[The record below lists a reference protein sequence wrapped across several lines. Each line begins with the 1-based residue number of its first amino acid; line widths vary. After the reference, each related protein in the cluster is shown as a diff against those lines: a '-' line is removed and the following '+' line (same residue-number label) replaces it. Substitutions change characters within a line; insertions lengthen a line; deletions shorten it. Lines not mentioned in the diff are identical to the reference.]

1 MNQQATKQNFTRPYT
16 PKPTTTSKVVQ
27 PTSAQVVNVTA
38 PGANSRATAFTSATS
53 GVVQQAS
60 SPVASNQAVA
70 PSALAP
76 KDLEILQVVLEMGY
90 LNLKQVTKR
99 FFGIPSMLTE
109 KAAIYTVKKLLTQG
123 YLKTKDQEISER
135 TLLTSTQ
142 KAQEL
147 IAQTYPDKKVPQYQ
161 KSIFQPRV
169 NHDLLLN
176 DLRFRFEELGFLN
189 KWVSE
194 KMLKE
199 IPFLSRQFQDLPDAV
214 CKKKNDKGYFLE
226 LEVSMKSP
234 KVYRDRIE
242 EYLKILSLEEIEEAE
257 IEGAVFFC
265 TDEKVRDK
273 IKEQIP
279 ENAKNISVLLY
290 SNYFKA
296 KESN

>member
-1 MNQQATKQNFTRPYT
+1 MNQQATKQNFVRPYT
-16 PKPTTTSKVVQ
+16 PKPVVTKPAAK
-27 PTSAQVVNVTA
+27 PTSAQEVNTTA
-38 PGANSRATAFTSATS
+38 P
-53 GVVQQAS
+53 QAI
-60 SPVASNQAVA
+60 NQAGA
-70 PSALAP
+70 PSENKNVALATLEP
-76 KDLEILQVVLEMGY
+76 KDLEILQVILEMGY
-90 LNLKQVTKR
+90 LNLKQVSKR
-99 FFGIPSMLTE
+99 FFGLPSMMTE
-109 KAAIYTVKKLLTQG
+109 KAALYNVKKLLTQG
-123 YLKTKDQEISER
+123 YLKTKDQDVTLS
-135 TLLTSTQ
+135 TLLASTQ

-147 IAQTYPDKKVPQYQ
+147 VAQTYPDKKVPQYQ

-194 KMLKE
+194 NMLKE
-199 IPFLSRQFQDLPDAV
+199 IPFLNRHFQDLPDAV
-214 CKKKNDKGYFLE
+214 CKKKNGKGYFLE

-234 KVYRDRIE
+234 KVYLDRIE
-242 EYLKILSLEEIEEAE
+242 EYLKVLSQDEINEAE

-279 ENAKNISVLLY
+279 ESAKNISVLMY

-296 KESN
+296 KEEAK